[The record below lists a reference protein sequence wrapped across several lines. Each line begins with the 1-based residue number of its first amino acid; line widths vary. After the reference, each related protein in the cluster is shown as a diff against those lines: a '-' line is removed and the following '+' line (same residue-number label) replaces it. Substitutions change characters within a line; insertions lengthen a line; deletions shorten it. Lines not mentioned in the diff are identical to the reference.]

1 MAISHS
7 PADFPDTERPPQT
20 VPMREV
26 TGWKW
31 TADFAHL
38 AKVLFESAREAI
50 LITNSHGCIVMVNP
64 AFSALSGYSE
74 AELRGQNPR
83 LLQSGHQSAT
93 YYTALW
99 LTLQQEGVWQGEFWN
114 RRKDGRLYV
123 VLTTIREVRN
133 AEGQLTHYVS
143 IATDVT
149 KQKETEQRIKYLAG
163 YDVLTGLPG
172 RTLLA
177 ERAELA
183 LALAAR
189 RREPLA
195 VLLLDLDQFKEVN
208 EALGYTVGDT
218 LLVQVAARLKGL
230 IRQADTICR
239 IGSDEF
245 VLLLPDTGRKKALRA
260 VDRLVAAFHQPF
272 DIAGHSLRVTT
283 SIGIALYPHD
293 GARLSELLKNVNAA
307 LCQAK
312 KNGRNTLAF
321 YDREMNIAAFERLV
335 LESELRKA
343 VESGQL
349 RAYFQPKVRLADGAL
364 VGAEALV
371 RWRHPEH
378 GLILPGRFIPVAESS
393 DLIIAIGDWM
403 LKAAGQQLANWRNQG
418 LPPLTVAVNLAARH
432 FCAAGLVEQLRRL
445 LAMQGHA
452 PRLLE
457 LELTESTLLDAGTE
471 TTDTL
476 RAIQQLGIGLAID
489 DFGTGYSSLSYLKRM
504 PITTLKIDRSFI
516 SDLATDPD
524 TRIIVA
530 TMITLGH
537 NLGLTVIA
545 EGVETEQQRQI
556 LVDQGCD
563 LAQGHLFA
571 PALPAEDFIAWVRQ
585 YPDPVMA
592 FNESAY
598 PSTSSWVSASVL
610 T

>member
-1 MAISHS
+1 LAISHS
-7 PADFPDTERPPQT
+7 LADFPDTERPRQT
-20 VPMREV
+20 VSIKEV
-26 TGWKW
+26 TGWEW
-31 TADFAHL
+31 TADFARL
-38 AKVLFESAREAI
+38 AMVVFESAREAI
-50 LITNSHGCIVMVNP
+50 LITNAQGYIVTVNP

-83 LLQSGHQSAT
+83 LFQSGHQSAT

-99 LTLQQEGVWQGEFWN
+99 LTLQREGLWQGEFWN
-114 RRKDGRLYV
+114 RRKDGGLYI

-133 AEGQLTHYVS
+133 AEGRITHYVS
-143 IATDVT
+143 IATDIT
-149 KQKETEQRIKYLAG
+149 EQKETEQRIKYLAG
-163 YDVLTGLPG
+163 YDALTGLPG
-172 RTLLA
+172 RALLA

-189 RREPLA
+189 RREPLT
-195 VLLLDLDQFKEVN
+195 VLSLDLDQFKEVN

-218 LLVQVAARLKGL
+218 LLVQVATRLKGL
-230 IRQADTICR
+230 IRQADTMCR
-239 IGSDEF
+239 IESDKF

-272 DIAGHSLRVTT
+272 NIAGHSLRVTT

-293 GARLSELLKNVNAA
+293 GVRFSELLKNANAA
-307 LCQAK
+307 LYQAK

-349 RAYFQPKVRLADGAL
+349 RAYLQPKIRLADGAL
-364 VGAEALV
+364 VGVEALV
-371 RWRHPEH
+371 RWRHPKQ
-378 GLILPGRFIPVAESS
+378 GLILPGRFISVAESS

-403 LKAAGQQLANWRNQG
+403 LNEAAQQLANWRQAG

-432 FCAAGLVEQLRRL
+432 FCAAGLVEQLHRL
-445 LAMQGHA
+445 LATPGHA
-452 PRLLE
+452 PWMLE
-457 LELTESTLLDAGTE
+457 LELTESTLLDAGAE

-476 RAIQQLGIGLAID
+476 RAIQRLGIGLAID

-504 PITTLKIDRSFI
+504 PITTLKIDQSFVH
-516 SDLATDPD
+516 DLATDPD
-524 TRIIVA
+524 TRTIVA

-537 NLGLTVIA
+537 NLGLTVVA
-545 EGVETEQQRQI
+545 EGVETGEQRQI

-563 LAQGHLFA
+563 LAQGYLFS
-571 PALPAEDFIAWVRQ
+571 PPLPAEDFIAWVRQ
-585 YPDPVMA
+585 YARPGCGV
-592 FNESAY
+592 
-598 PSTSSWVSASVL
+598 
-610 T
+610 